1 MNPLLILM
9 IFVVAVALW
18 FALRRIFRPL
28 GGWLLSIM
36 QDTKIIIEDKEEDKD
51 DE

>member
-18 FALRRIFRPL
+18 LALRKTFRHL

-36 QDTKIIIEDKEEDKD
+36 QDTKEIIEDNEEDKY